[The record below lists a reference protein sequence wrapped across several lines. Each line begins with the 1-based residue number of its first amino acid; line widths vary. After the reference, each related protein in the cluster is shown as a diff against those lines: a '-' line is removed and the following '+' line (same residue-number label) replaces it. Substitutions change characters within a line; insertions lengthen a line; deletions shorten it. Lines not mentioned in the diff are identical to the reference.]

1 MFINIGVSIGRV
13 GPLECLVMSLVHIVG
28 YSINEVICLQKIQ
41 AFDDGGSMTIHAFG
55 AYSGIATSLI
65 LSSMSRPNS
74 KPATNYFSNVFAL
87 IGTLFLWMYWPSFNF
102 GAAAPKP
109 WTKTQI
115 IINTILSLTGSCIS
129 TFMTS
134 GYLKEKFTME
144 HLLNATLAGGVV
156 IGACAGIIYHPAG
169 SLCIGFLIGI
179 VSTLGYHYLTPY
191 LERKIGL
198 YDSCGVHNL
207 HALPGLIGGILSG
220 VVAATFNYGTATDAY
235 TITANDFP
243 AYSSLIDTPYRQGGR
258 QIAATFVSI
267 GIGIVTA
274 LVSGFFLRFIYSFDE
289 KEFFTDSVYFEEAH
303 EYIEELKRFKEPDY
317 A

>member
-115 IINTILSLTGSCIS
+115 IINTILSLTWIFDWNCLNPWLPLSYSLPRTQNRVIW
-129 TFMTS
+129 
-134 GYLKEKFTME
+134 
-144 HLLNATLAGGVV
+144 HLW
-156 IGACAGIIYHPAG
+156 
-169 SLCIGFLIGI
+169 
-179 VSTLGYHYLTPY
+179 
-191 LERKIGL
+191 
-198 YDSCGVHNL
+198 
-207 HALPGLIGGILSG
+207 
-220 VVAATFNYGTATDAY
+220 
-235 TITANDFP
+235 
-243 AYSSLIDTPYRQGGR
+243 SS
-258 QIAATFVSI
+258 
-267 GIGIVTA
+267 
-274 LVSGFFLRFIYSFDE
+274 
-289 KEFFTDSVYFEEAH
+289 
-303 EYIEELKRFKEPDY
+303 
-317 A
+317 